1 MNFNYDISDLLPVD
15 GKLKEIRQ
23 LIQYDPLTAIV
34 KERFQQEIT
43 GYLTSLK
50 AKKEIPALKSDK
62 FSNVEPEVLKISYQE
77 AGREYAISQY
87 LFDLAEHKITTK
99 GILLLAEL
107 AFGESLFRQKEIFIT
122 NISGKRQNTPT
133 AEAVGREMEEL
144 VDWYNIAGKENKIH
158 PIARAAYLHYKFTI
172 IHPFDDWNGRIARLM
187 LNVGLMK
194 SGYFPILI
202 DADERQLYYETLEK
216 ADEGDINPLIKFVAQ
231 KELETMDNFIKS
243 PEYSSIQTKFN
254 LEKQLH
260 GVGGNEK
267 CIVLTEDSTT
277 NNILSIIL
285 EASGFNM
292 AETKM
297 ISYEGCS
304 KISSANL
311 FSIFVK
317 EKMPN
322 VRILVH
328 RDRDYLT
335 DFEIN
340 QQRDTFRRIDTYFF
354 VTKGTDIESYLLNS
368 MHVNYCHPSI
378 SEAVAQKLVQDARAE
393 VYHKSVDYLRKKEF
407 GTYKT
412 EQYTHLNKAI
422 ENLVSENLQR
432 FTHGKT
438 AYKILQYKIQDAA
451 REKSNLEQSSKFLFN
466 KELNKIARS
475 IWGNI

>member
-87 LFDLAEHKITTK
+87 LFDLSEHKITTK

-216 ADEGDINPLIKFVAQ
+216 ADEGDINPLIKF
-231 KELETMDNFIKS
+231 
-243 PEYSSIQTKFN
+243 
-254 LEKQLH
+254 
-260 GVGGNEK
+260 G
-267 CIVLTEDSTT
+267 
-277 NNILSIIL
+277 
-285 EASGFNM
+285 
-292 AETKM
+292 
-297 ISYEGCS
+297 
-304 KISSANL
+304 
-311 FSIFVK
+311 
-317 EKMPN
+317 
-322 VRILVH
+322 
-328 RDRDYLT
+328 
-335 DFEIN
+335 
-340 QQRDTFRRIDTYFF
+340 
-354 VTKGTDIESYLLNS
+354 
-368 MHVNYCHPSI
+368 
-378 SEAVAQKLVQDARAE
+378 SER
-393 VYHKSVDYLRKKEF
+393 
-407 GTYKT
+407 T
-412 EQYTHLNKAI
+412 
-422 ENLVSENLQR
+422 
-432 FTHGKT
+432 
-438 AYKILQYKIQDAA
+438 
-451 REKSNLEQSSKFLFN
+451 
-466 KELNKIARS
+466 
-475 IWGNI
+475 